1 MAKSDNNRTACCSFC
16 GASQESVRKL
26 IAGNGV
32 YICDDCVRL
41 CMDIVQM
48 DEHEESVKRTKILLG
63 DGDVPFPA
71 YLKALEEIG
80 YKGFLTIERE
90 VGDNPTADIEK
101 AVRFLRGLM

>member
-1 MAKSDNNRTACCSFC
+1 M
-16 GASQESVRKL
+16 RKL

-63 DGDVPFPA
+63 DGDVPKPA
-71 YLKALEEIG
+71 EIKAFLDEYIIG
-80 YKGFLTIERE
+80 QGPGQDR
-90 VGDNPTADIEK
+90 P
-101 AVRFLRGLM
+101 LRGRV